1 MPQHYTYG
9 KIVYTPVMLDVI
21 TATTTSGVQQCAGA
35 RSVGIEFT
43 EGGSVLNRSGV
54 LTITVS
60 MDGGTTFRTFN
71 MLIDNLVNA
80 NNENLTR
87 VASKTRASAGTD
99 ILWLDSLIVGA
110 ITHFK
115 ATVTITDGATPTG
128 NFTVKTVICY

>member
-9 KIVYTPVMLDVI
+9 KIVYTPTLLDAI
-21 TATTTSGVQQCAGA
+21 TGTATSSAQQCAGA

-43 EGGSVLNRSGV
+43 EGGVVLNRSGV

-60 MDGGTTFRTFN
+60 LDGGTTFRAFN

-80 NNENLTR
+80 NDENLTR

-99 ILWLDSLIVGA
+99 ILWLDPLIVGA

-115 ATVTITDGATPTG
+115 ATVTFTDGATPTG
-128 NFTVKTVICY
+128 DFTVKAVVCY